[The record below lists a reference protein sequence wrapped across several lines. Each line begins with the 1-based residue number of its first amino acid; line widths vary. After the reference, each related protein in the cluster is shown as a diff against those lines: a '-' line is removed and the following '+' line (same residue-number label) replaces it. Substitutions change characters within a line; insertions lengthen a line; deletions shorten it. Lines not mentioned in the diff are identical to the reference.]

1 MVSPH
6 LANAILFEEPA
17 RSNLHAVHAGH
28 VMHSTECPASAP
40 CLVLH
45 WTLQPWLGSYGI
57 CHVCQLHFLKTVR
70 IKITALGSLRGSAL
84 ASHSVGGSGN
94 IAGAWI
100 CRNRKQMRALWDSTT
115 FFLHVMCVC
124 ARPLQHSTCGSSQQL
139 PNWSRVAPGLYAI
152 HSRWLKG
159 GCLSC
164 KDECPTVEQH
174 PKESPNSDRQAEQSW
189 ITCWIGVFDLWFSI
203 STKLP
208 DATSIQTYMHT
219 VQVWSSRTQKMW
231 SFRSRLL
238 RNQVPDLLNF
248 SPVFQLAFGSK
259 MILREKRNT
268 RNARDCLWWKS
279 TELHAPNAL
288 ILRMAPNLPQ
298 SYGQMGP
305 VNRR

>member
-17 RSNLHAVHAGH
+17 RSNLHAVHARH
-28 VMHSTECPASAP
+28 VMHSTQCPASAP

-70 IKITALGSLRGSAL
+70 IEITALGSLRGSAL
-84 ASHSVGGSGN
+84 ASHSVGGSAKKAN
-94 IAGAWI
+94 ASFVRLYNLLLA
-100 CRNRKQMRALWDSTT
+100 C
-115 FFLHVMCVC
+115 HVC
-124 ARPLQHSTCGSSQQL
+124 ARPLQHITCGSSQQF

-159 GCLSC
+159 GCLGC

-189 ITCWIGVFDLWFSI
+189 STCWIGVFDLWFSI

-208 DATSIQTYMHT
+208 DATSIQTYIQYTCCPVEHRKCGLSALVCWGT
-219 VQVWSSRTQKMW
+219 KCLACWISLQSSNW
-231 SFRSRLL
+231 
-238 RNQVPDLLNF
+238 P
-248 SPVFQLAFGSK
+248 LA
-259 MILREKRNT
+259 
-268 RNARDCLWWKS
+268 ARWF
-279 TELHAPNAL
+279 
-288 ILRMAPNLPQ
+288 
-298 SYGQMGP
+298 
-305 VNRR
+305 